1 MFINK
6 KRVNKLIKE
15 TMKTGTL
22 RIRTTE
28 GSYIFGGL
36 RWMIRIDKEM
46 LPNETKGALITCC
59 GELPDI
65 GEQILVL
72 KEGNQQEIPSIEIYD
87 PESAACYVRTDL
99 TIPGRRLYQE
109 PMTGKIAAAPLGI
122 ADSIGNEYCDK
133 AESGVTD
140 PEVSRSTFTWSN
152 SAMELQTGRMLTED
166 YMTVIKHMEGVRIVR
181 EEMQE
186 TETQEEHTAAE

>member
-6 KRVNKLIKE
+6 KRVNKLIQE

-28 GSYIFGGL
+28 TSYIFGGL
-36 RWMIRIDKEM
+36 LWQIKIDKEM

-59 GELPDI
+59 GELPAI

-72 KEGNQQEIPSIEIYD
+72 KEGNQQEIPSIDIYE
-87 PESAACYVRTDL
+87 PESVACYVRTDL

-109 PMTGKIAAAPLGI
+109 PMTGKIAAAPIGI
-122 ADSIGNEYCDK
+122 ADSIGNEFCDN
-133 AESGVTD
+133 AESGVSD
-140 PEVSRSTFTWSN
+140 PEVGRDTFTWSN
-152 SAMELQTGRMLTED
+152 SAMELQTGRMTIED
-166 YMTVIKHMEGVRIVR
+166 YLTVIKHMEGVRIVR

-186 TETQEEHTAAE
+186 TQEEHTAAE